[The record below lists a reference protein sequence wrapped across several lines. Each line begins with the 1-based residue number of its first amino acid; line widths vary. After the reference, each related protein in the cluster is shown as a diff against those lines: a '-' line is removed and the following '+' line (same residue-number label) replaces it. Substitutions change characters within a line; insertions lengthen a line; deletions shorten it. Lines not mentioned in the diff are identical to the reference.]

1 MEKKGRGAG
10 LSRERV
16 LEAAVALLD
25 REGLDALTMR
35 ALAEDLG
42 VEAMSLYRY
51 VASKDDLLDGIHE
64 RILSELSVP
73 PLDGHWREAL
83 RELARAFRRTLEAH
97 PNAVLVFA
105 TRPAMAEGSLGL
117 VERVLRLLV
126 EAGFETEA
134 LHAFQAGISFVVGHT
149 LWRFGATDPEEQK
162 RLARLARV
170 RSLDPDEEFEYGLD
184 ALLLGLEAKL
194 RRKKR

>member
-1 MEKKGRGAG
+1 MEKKGRGVG

-16 LEAAVALLD
+16 LEAAVALVD
-25 REGLDALTMR
+25 RDGLDALTMR
-35 ALAEDLG
+35 ALAVDLS

-51 VASKDDLLDGIHE
+51 VTSKEDLLDGIHE
-64 RILSELSVP
+64 RILAEVAVP
-73 PLDGHWREAL
+73 QLDGHWREAL
-83 RELARAFRRTLEAH
+83 RELAQAFRRVLEAH
-97 PNAVLVFA
+97 PNALLVFA
-105 TRPAMAEGSLGL
+105 TRPAMAPSSLEL

-126 EAGFETEA
+126 QAGFGTEA
-134 LHAFQAGISFVVGHT
+134 LHAFQAGISFVVGQT
-149 LWRFGATDPEEQK
+149 LWRFGSMNPDEQK
-162 RLARLARV
+162 RLAKLAKV